1 MTYSD
6 VPRVSLTDYIKCDK
20 FRTILAE
27 CRDLPCGVTEIPVT
41 MELKKNSAL
50 YAENCMADCFRD
62 EKVVYGFVTSEGKL
76 SGVLDER
83 KLGCR
88 DVEILLNEW
97 DKTSFLMIFRQSD
110 GTEEP
115 IYFVDT
121 ADISGLLKN
130 CRNPNID

>member
-6 VPRVSLTDYIKCDK
+6 IPRVSLTDYIKWDK
-20 FRTILAE
+20 FRTILAD
-27 CRDLPCGVTEIPVT
+27 CRNLPCGISEIPVT

-50 YAENCMADCFRD
+50 YGKDCMADCFRD
-62 EKVVYGFVTSEGKL
+62 EKVVYGFVTSGGKL

-83 KLGCR
+83 KLSCR

-97 DKTSFLMIFRQSD
+97 DKSSFLMIFRQSD

-121 ADISGLLKN
+121 EEISGLLKN
-130 CRNPNID
+130 CLNPNSD